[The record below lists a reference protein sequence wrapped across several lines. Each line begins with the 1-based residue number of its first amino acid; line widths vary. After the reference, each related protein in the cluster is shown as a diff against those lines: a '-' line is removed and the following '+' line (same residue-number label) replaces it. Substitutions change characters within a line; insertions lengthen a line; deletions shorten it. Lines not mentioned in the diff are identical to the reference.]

1 MIYPKRNK
9 GYALILLMIS
19 PILGLVYGLRN
30 LDHKGKHL
38 ILIIFGLFY
47 GLLLTYSEGADAGRY
62 LILVDSYSNLGWED
76 FITRFIRILTF
87 NPEYG
92 TPTDLYVHILCGIVG
107 SMLSSPNLL
116 FAIVGMVYGY
126 FYGSALL
133 KVIDFSN
140 SKLKKISFLTFML
153 ILLFVIHRS
162 FDSMQTIRSW
172 TGMWILFNGVFGYYK
187 TNNKKYLLLIM
198 ISPFFHL
205 MYGFIAMP
213 AILAI
218 VFKSLPKS
226 LFIGIYA
233 ISFIFNVN
241 SLLIVDAASGNDLA
255 EKKLGGYY
263 RVEKDGGTI
272 DPIALRKEN
281 SNAVWYAKYGKTTSI
296 YTGATFFMIFL
307 ILGGYYSKTI
317 MNNVEYGLMTTALL
331 MATLA
336 NFLSFAYAFY
346 SRTMANASVYVLALM
361 VLLVLRGVFKK
372 KTGINYET
380 IGIWI
385 GIIIF
390 IPKIVYF
397 SSDFLYK
404 TSMLLFVFPFINLF
418 DASLNFSVRDTIN
431 LFLN

>member
-1 MIYPKRNK
+1 
-9 GYALILLMIS
+9 MIS

-30 LDHKGKHL
+30 LDHKGKKLVL
-38 ILIIFGLFY
+38 IFFGLFY
-47 GLLLTYSEGADAGRY
+47 GLLLNYSADVDAGAY
-62 LILVDSYSNLGWED
+62 ASLVKSYYYLGWD
-76 FITRFIRILTF
+76 TFADRFIGIITLSLEDGS
-87 NPEYG
+87 PS
-92 TPTDLYVHILCGIVG
+92 DLYIHILCGIAG
-107 SMLSSPNLL
+107 SMFSSTSLL
-116 FAIVGMVYGY
+116 FALVGTVYGY

-153 ILLFVIHRS
+153 ILLFMIHRS

-172 TGMWILFNGVFGYYK
+172 TGMWVLFNGVFGYYK
-187 TNNKKYLLLIM
+187 TKNKKYLLLII

-205 MYGFIAMP
+205 MYGFIAIP

-218 VFKSLPKS
+218 AFKSLPKF
-226 LFIGIYA
+226 LFVGIYA
-233 ISFIFNVN
+233 ISFLFNVN
-241 SLLIVDAASGNDLA
+241 SLLIVDAASDNDLA
-255 EKKLGGYY
+255 KKKLVSYY
-263 RVEKDGGTI
+263 RVDKEGGTI
-272 DPIALRKEN
+272 DPIALRQEE
-281 SNAVWYAKYGKTTSI
+281 SNAVWYAKFGKTTSV

-307 ILGGYYSKTI
+307 ILGGYYSKKI

-336 NFLSFAYAFY
+336 NFLSFAYALY
-346 SRTMANASVYVLALM
+346 SRTMANASTYVLALM

-372 KTGINYET
+372 RPGINYEAV
-380 IGIWI
+380 GIWI
-385 GIIIF
+385 GVIIF

-397 SSDFLYK
+397 SSDFLYR

-418 DASLNFSVRDTIN
+418 DTSLNFSVRDTIN

>member
-1 MIYPKRNK
+1 
-9 GYALILLMIS
+9 MIS
-19 PILGLVYGLRN
+19 PILGLFYGLRN

-38 ILIIFGLFY
+38 VLIIFGLFY
-47 GLLLTYSEGADAGRY
+47 GLLLNYSEGTDAGAYAR
-62 LILVDSYSNLGWED
+62 LAESYYYLGWD
-76 FITRFIRILTF
+76 TFVDRFIGILTLS
-87 NPEYG
+87 PEDG
-92 TPTDLYVHILCGIVG
+92 SPSDLYIHILSGIAG
-107 SMLSSPNLL
+107 SMFSSTSFL
-116 FAIVGMVYGY
+116 FALVGAVYGY

-172 TGMWILFNGVFGYYK
+172 TGMWVLFNGVFGYYK

-205 MYGFIAMP
+205 MYGFIAIP

-218 VFKSLPKS
+218 ALKSLPKF

-233 ISFIFNVN
+233 ISFLLNVN
-241 SLLIVDAASGNDLA
+241 SLLIVDAASENDLA
-255 EKKLGGYY
+255 KSKLGSYY
-263 RVEKDGGTI
+263 RVSKKGKTI
-272 DPIALRKEN
+272 DPIALRQKDSD
-281 SNAVWYAKYGKTTSI
+281 SNWYAKYGKTTSV

-307 ILGGYYSKTI
+307 ILGGYYSKKI

-336 NFLSFAYAFY
+336 NFLSFAYALY

-361 VLLVLRGVFKK
+361 VLLVLRGVFK
-372 KTGINYET
+372 
-380 IGIWI
+380 
-385 GIIIF
+385 
-390 IPKIVYF
+390 
-397 SSDFLYK
+397 
-404 TSMLLFVFPFINLF
+404 
-418 DASLNFSVRDTIN
+418 
-431 LFLN
+431 

>member
-1 MIYPKRNK
+1 
-9 GYALILLMIS
+9 MIS
-19 PILGLVYGLRN
+19 PILGLFYGLRN

-38 ILIIFGLFY
+38 VLIIFGLFY
-47 GLLLTYSEGADAGRY
+47 GLLLNYSEGADAGAYAR
-62 LILVDSYSNLGWED
+62 LAESYYYLGWD
-76 FITRFIRILTF
+76 TFVDRFIGILTLS
-87 NPEYG
+87 PEDG
-92 TPTDLYVHILCGIVG
+92 SPSDLYIHILCGIAG
-107 SMLSSPNLL
+107 SMFSSTSFL
-116 FAIVGMVYGY
+116 FALVGAVYGY

-172 TGMWILFNGVFGYYK
+172 TGMWVLFNGVFGYYK

-205 MYGFIAMP
+205 MYGFIAIP

-218 VFKSLPKS
+218 ALKSLPKF

-233 ISFIFNVN
+233 ISFLLNVN
-241 SLLIVDAASGNDLA
+241 SLLIVDAASENDLA
-255 EKKLGGYY
+255 KSKLGSYY
-263 RVEKDGGTI
+263 RVSKKGKTI

-281 SNAVWYAKYGKTTSI
+281 SNAVWYAKYGKTTSV

-307 ILGGYYSKTI
+307 IIGGYYSKKI

-336 NFLSFAYAFY
+336 NFLSFAYALY

-372 KTGINYET
+372 PLGINYET

-404 TSMLLFVFPFINLF
+404 TSMLLFVFPFINFF
-418 DASLNFSVRDTIN
+418 DTSLNFSIRDTIN

>member
-1 MIYPKRNK
+1 MYPKQNK
-9 GYALILLMIS
+9 GYTLILLMVS

-30 LDHKGKHL
+30 LDRKGKHL
-38 ILIIFGLFY
+38 VLILFGLFY
-47 GLLLTYSEGADAGRY
+47 GMLLTYSEGNDAGAYAR
-62 LILVDSYSNLGWED
+62 LVKSYYYLGWD
-76 FITRFIRILTF
+76 TFVDRLIGILTQTS
-87 NPEYG
+87 EYG
-92 TPTDLYVHILCGIVG
+92 LPIDLYIHILCGIAG
-107 SMLSSPNLL
+107 SIFSSTSLL
-116 FAIVGMVYGY
+116 FALVGTVYGY

-172 TGMWILFNGVFGYYK
+172 TGMWILFNGVFGYFK
-187 TNNKKYLLLIM
+187 TKNKKYLLLII

-205 MYGFIAMP
+205 MYGFIAIP

-218 VFKSLPKS
+218 AFKSLPKF

-241 SLLIVDAASGNDLA
+241 SLAVVDAASDNDLA
-255 EKKLGGYY
+255 KRKLGGYY
-263 RVEKDGGTI
+263 RVDKDGGTT
-272 DPIALRKEN
+272 DPIAIRDD
-281 SNAVWYAKYGKTTSI
+281 SNKVWYAKYGKTTSV
-296 YTGATFFMIFL
+296 YTGATFFIIFL
-307 ILGGYYSKTI
+307 ILGGYYSKKI

-336 NFLSFAYAFY
+336 NFLSFAYALY
-346 SRTMANASVYVLALM
+346 SRTMGNASVYILALM

-372 KTGINYET
+372 RPGINYET
-380 IGIWI
+380 VGIWI

-397 SSDFLYK
+397 SSDILYK

-418 DASLNFSVRDTIN
+418 DTNLNLSIRDMIN
-431 LFLN
+431 LFIN

>member
-1 MIYPKRNK
+1 
-9 GYALILLMIS
+9 MIS
-19 PILGLVYGLRN
+19 PILGLFYGLRN

-38 ILIIFGLFY
+38 VLIIFGLFY
-47 GLLLTYSEGADAGRY
+47 GLLLNYSEGTDAGAYAR
-62 LILVDSYSNLGWED
+62 LAESYYYLGWD
-76 FITRFIRILTF
+76 TFVDRFIGILTLS
-87 NPEYG
+87 PEDG
-92 TPTDLYVHILCGIVG
+92 SPSDLYIHILSGIAG
-107 SMLSSPNLL
+107 SMFSSTSFL
-116 FAIVGMVYGY
+116 FALVGAVYGY

-172 TGMWILFNGVFGYYK
+172 TGMWVLFNGVFGYYK

-205 MYGFIAMP
+205 MYGFIAIP

-218 VFKSLPKS
+218 ALKSLPKF

-233 ISFIFNVN
+233 ISFLLNVN
-241 SLLIVDAASGNDLA
+241 SLLIVDAASENDLA
-255 EKKLGGYY
+255 KSKLGSYY
-263 RVEKDGGTI
+263 RVSKKGKTI
-272 DPIALRKEN
+272 DPIALRQKDSD
-281 SNAVWYAKYGKTTSI
+281 SNWYAKYGKTTSV

-307 ILGGYYSKTI
+307 ILGGYYSKKI

-336 NFLSFAYAFY
+336 NFLSFAYALY

-372 KTGINYET
+372 PPSINYET
-380 IGIWI
+380 IGILI

-397 SSDFLYK
+397 SSDFLYR
-404 TSMLLFVFPFINLF
+404 TSMLLIVFPFINFL
-418 DASLNFSVRDTIN
+418 DTSLNFSIRDTIN